1 MRKSISWKQLN
12 LNVMDKMKQLKL
24 EEQALEVATL
34 VLDHIEFELK
44 KDMPDTFKL
53 KQFGKVYNILKP
65 YF

>member
-1 MRKSISWKQLN
+1 
-12 LNVMDKMKQLKL
+12 MDKMKQLKL
-24 EEQALEVATL
+24 EEQSIEAATL

-53 KQFGKVYNILKP
+53 KQLCKVFNILKP